1 MSRCE
6 NPLVNQKRKTSY
18 GKKRWRYRSR
28 NPRSGR
34 DRFDRLCDVEFAGGR
49 RLDGA
54 GRRRRLHRVAD
65 GDHRLVPGLSA
76 VRHENLQSE
85 INFRFVSV
93 SCKVRPSGA
102 LFILENFMRILFLLF
117 ALALAGAANAGG
129 VERLKAFIAGAKT
142 AEADFTQT
150 VADKTGRVTQQAS
163 GKMAFARPGKF
174 RWDYRAPYE
183 QVIVGD
189 GTRLWLYDTDL
200 EQVTVK
206 PLGDVIAGTPAAL
219 LAGDNAIEKYFS
231 LKNAGE
237 GDGLEWLEATPKTR
251 DTTFE
256 RIRMGFKGD
265 VLVQMELF
273 DFFGQRTTLK
283 LSNFARNPAIAPSR
297 FTFTPPKGAD
307 IIGE

>member
-1 MSRCE
+1 M
-6 NPLVNQKRKTSY
+6 
-18 GKKRWRYRSR
+18 
-28 NPRSGR
+28 
-34 DRFDRLCDVEFAGGR
+34 RL
-49 RLDGA
+49 
-54 GRRRRLHRVAD
+54 
-65 GDHRLVPGLSA
+65 
-76 VRHENLQSE
+76 
-85 INFRFVSV
+85 
-93 SCKVRPSGA
+93 
-102 LFILENFMRILFLLF
+102 LFLLF
-117 ALALAGAANAGG
+117 AFALTTAAHAGG
-129 VERLKAFIAGAKT
+129 VERLKAFVAGAKT

-150 VADKTGRVTQQAS
+150 VTDKSGRVTQEAS

-189 GTRLWLYDTDL
+189 GSKLWLYDVDL

-219 LAGDNAIEKYFS
+219 LAGDNAIEKYFR

-237 GDGLEWLEATPKTR
+237 GGGLEWLEATPRTR

-283 LSNFARNPAIAPSR
+283 LSHFARNPSLAPSR
-297 FTFTPPKGAD
+297 FQFTPPKGAD

>member
-1 MSRCE
+1 M
-6 NPLVNQKRKTSY
+6 
-18 GKKRWRYRSR
+18 
-28 NPRSGR
+28 
-34 DRFDRLCDVEFAGGR
+34 RL
-49 RLDGA
+49 
-54 GRRRRLHRVAD
+54 
-65 GDHRLVPGLSA
+65 LS
-76 VRHENLQSE
+76 
-85 INFRFVSV
+85 
-93 SCKVRPSGA
+93 
-102 LFILENFMRILFLLF
+102 LLF
-117 ALALAGAANAGG
+117 ALALTGAAHAGG

-150 VADKTGRVTQQAS
+150 VADKSGRVTQEAS

-174 RWDYRAPYE
+174 RWDYAAPYE
-183 QVIVGD
+183 QVIVSD
-189 GTRLWLYDTDL
+189 GVKLWLYDADL
-200 EQVTVK
+200 DQVTVK
-206 PLGDVIAGTPAAL
+206 SLGDVIAGTPAAL

-237 GDGLEWLEATPKTR
+237 GGGLEWLEATPKNR

-283 LSNFARNPAIAPSR
+283 LSRFARNPAIAPSR

-307 IIGE
+307 VIGE